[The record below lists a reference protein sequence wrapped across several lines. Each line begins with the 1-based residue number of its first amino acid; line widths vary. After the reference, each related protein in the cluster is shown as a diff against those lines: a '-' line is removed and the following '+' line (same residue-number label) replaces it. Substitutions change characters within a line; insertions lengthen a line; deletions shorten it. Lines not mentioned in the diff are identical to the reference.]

1 LGNFRAIGSLARLAL
16 GARARKKLTLS
27 QQSDAILA
35 LSCENASRNRQF
47 ASAQKMSRLRLL
59 DSVVHITLNASEVT
73 FMALTAN
80 ALAKK
85 LGCAWVTIKRAIKR
99 NELPAT
105 WDSERREWLVE
116 EGRELVFFCARLD
129 YLRHVRRE
137 RAERMKL
144 LWKVGRLKP
153 RRRKQVPTVVI
164 ERLKRPSLLSVGQG
178 IGTRTMPIVWRS
190 DQEGESHCPACGMTL
205 KVR

>member
-1 LGNFRAIGSLARLAL
+1 
-16 GARARKKLTLS
+16 
-27 QQSDAILA
+27 
-35 LSCENASRNRQF
+35 
-47 ASAQKMSRLRLL
+47 LL

-99 NELPAT
+99 GELKAT
-105 WDSERREWLVE
+105 WDNERREWLIE
-116 EGRELVFFCARLD
+116 EGRELVFFWARLN
-129 YLRHVRRE
+129 YLCYLRRE

-153 RRRKQVPTVVI
+153 RRRKQVPTVVV
-164 ERLKRPSLLSVGQG
+164 ERLKRPLTVTVGQG
-178 IGTRTMPIVWRS
+178 ATARTVGIVWQG
-190 DQEGESHCPACGMTL
+190 DEGLVACPSCAMPL
-205 KVR
+205 RIR